1 MRKIYL
7 RCLMLWVA
15 MILVSAGFA
24 QEREYEEVEASG
36 GIDVSGVSRMSEM
49 DSVMAANDSITRE
62 LRYQIQE
69 LKLQSIVMQEQLEK
83 TGESAREDSLREV
96 TRRQRIDSLRQ
107 VTQGS
112 PLIVEDD
119 TLLVIYARKGGMQPE
134 ARTKSAQKKILEVG
148 KSLKFVPDS
157 IYVFDSEE
165 STDVMA
171 GETVI
176 LSVTHLDALWNNT
189 DRVELANRYS
199 EIIRK
204 KVQELHDSYGIQ
216 QKMNSFGLAMLILV
230 VQILLIVGTHL
241 FFNRWK
247 MRLTRILLRNI
258 KPIRIKDYTLFD
270 THRVGVAII
279 VLMNVFRFVLVL
291 LQLLVSIP
299 LIFSIF
305 PETKTVTYTILGY
318 VLSPMKDIFFAVV
331 NYLPDLFKII
341 VIIICF
347 RYLLKVIRFFA
358 NEIASGKLKINGF
371 YADLAMPTY
380 SILRV
385 LFYSFMLVMIWPLL
399 PSSNSEIFQGVSVF
413 IGVIVS
419 LGSTSIVGNVM
430 AGLVMTYM
438 RPFRIGDYIRFGDT
452 EGEVV
457 EKSMLVTR
465 VRTRKNEIVTIPNSN
480 MMSSQTSNFSSS
492 AQRYGVIVHTKITIG
507 YDEPWKKIE
516 RLLLDAAEATEGI
529 KKHPKPYVR
538 VTSLDDFYVEYEI
551 NGYTD
556 RAKTLPTV
564 YSALHSNI
572 LDHFHGAGVEI
583 MSPHIEAHRDNLP
596 LQIPPQDGKN

>member
-1 MRKIYL
+1 M

-36 GIDVSGVSRMSEM
+36 GIDVSSVSRMSEM
-49 DSVMAANDSITRE
+49 DSVMAVNDSITRE
-62 LRYQIQE
+62 LRHQIQE

-83 TGESAREDSLREV
+83 TGENTREDSLREV
-96 TRRQRIDSLRQ
+96 KKRQRIDSLRQ

-112 PLIVEDD
+112 PLIVEGD
-119 TLLVIYARKGGMQPE
+119 TLLVIYARKGGLQPE

-430 AGLVMTYM
+430 SGLVMTYM